1 MPYIL
6 NRRPKPKPPQ
16 NNVMTINKALK
27 AVNDT
32 MDWTVLF
39 IVLLLLM
46 AKLGTA
52 CRYPA
57 LLAKYSFCYLLC
69 QNETKV
75 AAGYR
80 HAVR

>member
-1 MPYIL
+1 MQIIL
-6 NRRPKPKPPQ
+6 SIHFFFLERLISINL
-16 NNVMTINKALK
+16 MTRIAQ
-27 AVNDT
+27 
-32 MDWTVLF
+32 
-39 IVLLLLM
+39 LM
-46 AKLGTA
+46 LMVQQGTA

>member
-1 MPYIL
+1 MQIIL
-6 NRRPKPKPPQ
+6 SIHFFFLERLISINL
-16 NNVMTINKALK
+16 MTRIAQ
-27 AVNDT
+27 
-32 MDWTVLF
+32 
-39 IVLLLLM
+39 LM
-46 AKLGTA
+46 LMVQQGTA

-69 QNETKV
+69 QNETKA

>member
-1 MPYIL
+1 MERID
-6 NRRPKPKPPQ
+6 
-16 NNVMTINKALK
+16 
-27 AVNDT
+27 VNIKRNS
-32 MDWTVLF
+32 F
-39 IVLLLLM
+39 ISYSLLSVM

-80 HAVR
+80 HAAR